1 MSKKLL
7 LVRNSSPDK
16 QIWSIEF
23 GVFQNLKEQPWSKGL
38 SSMHRNYSAPTVI
51 MPNEMMASFN
61 ADNLKSMHDEN
72 LDELF
77 TFEFR

>member
-1 MSKKLL
+1 M
-7 LVRNSSPDK
+7 
-16 QIWSIEF
+16 
-23 GVFQNLKEQPWSKGL
+23 NLKEKTWSKSF
-38 SSMHRNYSAPTVI
+38 SSMHGNYSASTVL
-51 MPNEMMASFN
+51 MPNEMMAPFN